1 MKHIF
6 DPTQE
11 TFEEYLRRI
20 NLESP
25 GPSSLIHADCK
36 DRPGAVFLIH
46 GKKETNKETNKA
58 TNPVGVSEGSGSLV
72 SAKKST

>member
-1 MKHIF
+1 MKYLF
-6 DPTQE
+6 DPSQE

-20 NLESP
+20 NLEGP
-25 GPSSLIHADCK
+25 GPGSVINADCK

-46 GKKETNKETNKA
+46 GKKETNKA

>member
-1 MKHIF
+1 MKYLF
-6 DPTQE
+6 DSSQE

-36 DRPGAVFLIH
+36 ERPGAVFLIH

>member
-1 MKHIF
+1 MKYLF
-6 DPTQE
+6 DPSQE

-20 NLESP
+20 NLEGS

-36 DRPGAVFLIH
+36 DRPGAVFSIH

>member
-1 MKHIF
+1 MF
-6 DPTQE
+6 DPSQE

-20 NLESP
+20 SI

-36 DRPGAVFLIH
+36 ERPGAVFSIH

>member
-1 MKHIF
+1 MKYLF
-6 DPTQE
+6 DPSQE

-20 NLESP
+20 NLEGP
-25 GPSSLIHADCK
+25 GPGSVINADCK

-58 TNPVGVSEGSGSLV
+58 TNPVGVSEGSGSVV

>member
-20 NLESP
+20 NLEVP
-25 GPSSLIHADCK
+25 CAAINADCK
-36 DRPGAVFLIH
+36 ERPGAVFSIH

-58 TNPVGVSEGSGSLV
+58 TNPVGLSEGSGSLV

>member
-1 MKHIF
+1 MKYLF
-6 DPTQE
+6 DPSQE

-20 NLESP
+20 NLEGSEP
-25 GPSSLIHADCK
+25 GSAINADCK
-36 DRPGAVFLIH
+36 ERPGAVFSIH